1 VVAERDRVR
10 AGGEQE
16 LREPGRDPH
25 PVRDVLA
32 VDDAD
37 VDLVPLPQHGQQ
49 ALDRV
54 ATGPAD
60 DVADEEDAHG
70 ASAGL

>member
-1 VVAERDRVR
+1 MVAERDRVR
-10 AGGEQE
+10 AGGEQPVGQA
-16 LREPGRDPH
+16 RRDPD

-37 VDLVPLPQHGQQ
+37 VDPELLAETGQE
-49 ALDRV
+49 AFDRV
-54 ATGPAD
+54 AAGPAD

-70 ASAGL
+70 RSVAF